1 MNPWI
6 LFACVW
12 VYFALLF
19 AVALR
24 TSRGANN
31 QAFFVGNRSSAW
43 PLVAFGMIGTS
54 LSGVTFISVP
64 GAVGSNGFSYWQ
76 IMLGHLLGYAVVAW
90 VLLPLYYRLGMVSI
104 YGWIED
110 RLGPSALR
118 MAAGFF
124 ILSRTLGATA
134 RLYLVVRI
142 LQDVILERLG
152 VPFAATAAVM
162 VGMILLYT
170 WRGGVKTIVWT
181 DTLQTAGMLFGLGA
195 CIVFILQALDLS
207 FLQALAQMEARGL
220 SRVWGTEPA
229 AKEFWLKQIL
239 AGAAIAIA
247 MTGMD
252 QEMMQKNLSV
262 RTLRGAQLNML
273 SMAAAMSAVV
283 LAFLFLG
290 GLLML
295 FAQQTGMPER
305 GDQLFPAVV
314 MGHMPAVVQLI
325 FILALISALFP
336 SADGALTAL
345 TSSTCNDLLRFE
357 RESRWSASD
366 QERIRKRVHLAYA
379 AVFLLLV
386 LGFRWLDDP
395 SMIGLILKVASYTYG
410 PLLGLFAFGWW
421 TRRTVTDAKVVP
433 VTLFAPVAC
442 GVLDA
447 MQPLLFDSWR
457 IGLELLLING
467 ALVFIGLWLISRPAP
482 ASASPSASEPL
493 KA

>member
-1 MNPWI
+1 
-6 LFACVW
+6 

-19 AVALR
+19 VVALR

-76 IMLGHLLGYAVVAW
+76 IMLGHLVGYAVVAW

-195 CIVFILQALDLS
+195 CIAFILQALDLS
-207 FLQALAQMEARGL
+207 VFQALAQMEERGL

-229 AKEFWLKQIL
+229 AKEYWLKQIL

-295 FAQQTGMPER
+295 FAQQAGMPER

-357 RESRWSASD
+357 RQSRWSAPD

-421 TRRTVTDAKVVP
+421 TRRIVNDAKVVP

-467 ALVFIGLWLISRPAP
+467 ALVFIGLWLISRSAP
-482 ASASPSASEPL
+482 ASASPSSAEPGT
-493 KA
+493 A

>member
-1 MNPWI
+1 LNPWV
-6 LFACVW
+6 LFSCVL

-19 AVALR
+19 LVAWR
-24 TSRGANN
+24 TSQGADN
-31 QAFFVGNRSSAW
+31 QSFFVGNRNSAW

-64 GAVGSNGFSYWQ
+64 GAVGVSGFHYWQ
-76 IMLGHLLGYAVVAW
+76 IMLGHLLGYALVAW
-90 VLLPLYYRLGMVSI
+90 VLLPLYYRLGLVSI

-152 VPFAATAAVM
+152 LSFGVTAAVM
-162 VGMILLYT
+162 VLMILLYT

-207 FLQALAQMEARGL
+207 GWQALMQMQEQGL

-229 AKEFWLKQIL
+229 AKEYWLKQLL

-252 QEMMQKNLSV
+252 QEMMQKNISV
-262 RTLRGAQLNML
+262 RTLRGSQLNML
-273 SMAAAMSAVV
+273 CMALAMSVVV

-295 FAQQTGMPER
+295 FAQQAGMTER
-305 GDQLFPAVV
+305 GDRLFPAVV
-314 MGHMPAVVQLI
+314 MGHLPAVIQLI

-345 TSSTCNDLLRFE
+345 TSSTCNDLLAFGRRRDWTSE
-357 RESRWSASD
+357 QQES
-366 QERIRKRVHLAYA
+366 IRNRVHLAYA
-379 AVFLLLV
+379 AVFMLLV
-386 LGFRWLDDP
+386 MGFRWLDDP

-421 TRRTVTDAKVVP
+421 TRRPVRDAWVPMVTV
-433 VTLFAPVAC
+433 LAPVAC

-447 MQPLLFDSWR
+447 LQPLIFETWR
-457 IGLELLLING
+457 IGLELLLLNG
-467 ALVFIGLWLISRPAP
+467 ALVFMGLWCISRPP
-482 ASASPSASEPL
+482 GQVVSVTL
-493 KA
+493 DK